1 MRHTILALLS
11 VLVLVSSCDRPATS
25 FDRTVTFSAAA
36 PETRTVFTA
45 PESDSYP
52 VVWTAEDQSVRI
64 SLNDAAPLEATVE
77 AAPDGRTAK
86 FKASFT
92 DPGAPCTF
100 RALSP
105 ASAFDA
111 FLYGK
116 WAYTV
121 PLEQTSTPQSVDPAA
136 MILSATSATTE
147 ALPDEVSLHFE
158 HLTAYG
164 RLTLLHGPR
173 DIRSVQLSIEGL
185 QTLTIH
191 TTSTEA
197 IWFGLRPCD
206 VSDRSLHLT
215 VESAAGTHT
224 KSFRFPEGRV
234 FEAGKIA
241 RFSLDLSGATF
252 RPRNRSISVL
262 AIGNSF
268 SVDAMEYLYGN
279 LTLSGYTDI
288 FLGNLYIGGC
298 SLQTHAGHLASGAGA
313 YEYRTNNSGYWTST
327 NGYSALDALSS
338 RNWDY
343 ITLQQVSGLSGVP
356 DSYEP
361 YLSDIIRTV
370 RERCPGAKLL
380 WHQTWAYQAN
390 SSHGDFPKYGCV
402 QIRMYNAIVD
412 AVHSKVLTHSEFDG
426 VIPSGTA
433 IQNLRTSFLGDNLT
447 RDGYH
452 MSYDLGRTATALTWF
467 KQLTGRSLSNV
478 SPSDGGSSLSEQQV
492 AAIRDAVEKAY
503 DRPFAVTESAYPPEL
518 VRNVSDPALQQQ
530 LSDAGYNPAN
540 YRELAWSLTPH
551 AFYNSTGGSVLTT
564 TASNSDEF
572 AATQFFSQ
580 EDIPAGSVLVLKDG
594 YQYRPE
600 KWTRLSAKTSDRPGT
615 STTPVY
621 EITEAWWSGSAYRAF
636 NLSKAGN
643 PHLSD
648 AEMESL
654 RSCFA
659 IFVPLQ

>member
-1 MRHTILALLS
+1 MKRAFLALIAALAF
-11 VLVLVSSCDRPATS
+11 VAACDRPAVLS
-25 FDRTVTFSAAA
+25 KKKVHFSASA
-36 PETRTVFTA
+36 PQTRTVFTA
-45 PESDSYP
+45 PEGDSYP
-52 VVWTAEDQSVRI
+52 VVWTAEDRSVSI
-64 SLNDAAPLEATVE
+64 SLNGASPVEATVE

-100 RALSP
+100 RVLSP
-105 ASAFDA
+105 ASACIA

-116 WAYTV
+116 WAYNV
-121 PLEQTSTPQSVDPAA
+121 PTEQTSTPQSVDPAA
-136 MILSATSATTE
+136 MILAATSATTE
-147 ALPDEVSLHFE
+147 SLPDEVALHFE

-164 RLTLLHGPR
+164 CLTLLHGPR
-173 DIRSVQLSIEGL
+173 DIRSVQLSIEGMPS
-185 QTLTIH
+185 LTIH

-197 IWFGLRPCD
+197 IWFGLRPGD
-206 VSDRSLHLT
+206 VSDRSLLLT
-215 VESAAGTHT
+215 VETAAGTHS
-224 KSFRFPEGRV
+224 KSFHFPEGRA

-252 RPRNRSISVL
+252 QPRNRSISVL

-268 SVDAMEYLYGN
+268 SWDAMEYLFGN
-279 LTLSGYTDI
+279 FTQAGYRDV

-343 ITLQQVSGLSGVP
+343 ITLQQVSGLSGMP

-361 YLSDIIRTV
+361 YLSDIIRIV

-390 SSHGDFPKYGCV
+390 SSHSDFAKYGND
-402 QIRMYNAIVD
+402 QMQMYDAIVG
-412 AVHSKVLTHSEFDG
+412 AVQSKVLTHSEFEG
-426 VIPSGTA
+426 IIPSGTA

-447 RDGYH
+447 RDGFH
-452 MSYDLGRTATALTWF
+452 MSYDVGRTATALTWF

-478 SPSDGGSSLSEQQV
+478 SPSNGGYSLTEHQV
-492 AAIRDAVEKAY
+492 AAIKEAVENAY
-503 DRPFAVTESAYPPEL
+503 DHPLSVTAAEPTW
-518 VRNVSDPALQQQ
+518 NVPDPALRQQ

-540 YRELAWSLTPH
+540 YRELAWTLTPY
-551 AFYNSTGGSVLTT
+551 AFYNSTGGSGLTR

-572 AATQFFSQ
+572 AATQFFQ
-580 EDIPAGSVLVLKDG
+580 PEDLPAGSVLVLKNG

-600 KWTRLSAKTSDRPGT
+600 KWTSLSEKTTDRPGT
-615 STTPVY
+615 TTTPVY
-621 EITEAWWSGSAYRAF
+621 EIPASWWSGITYRAF

-659 IFVPLQ
+659 IFVPVQ